1 MRKSE
6 VMQSQRL
13 TSSLFYLRLLSGA
26 LCLASAVTFVATS
39 AQAQPKAK
47 PARAAAVQAPAAEPT
62 EVLVILAGEEAGEV
76 APELKKI
83 EALQKPPFSA
93 FKSMKVLS
101 KSPLSAAIGKPVE
114 VTLPNGRKMQ
124 VELMEVE
131 SDGRFKVR
139 VSINKPDA
147 KDYLPGMVVKASP
160 GEPFFVAGQKHQGG
174 TLIVG
179 ITVGKK

>member
-1 MRKSE
+1 
-6 VMQSQRL
+6 MQSQRL
-13 TSSLFYLRLLSGA
+13 TSSLFYLRLLSGV
-26 LCLASAVTFVATS
+26 LCLALAVTFVAKS
-39 AQAQPKAK
+39 AQAQAQSKTT
-47 PARAAAVQAPAAEPT
+47 PARAAAAQAPAAEPT
-62 EVLVILAGEEAGEV
+62 QVLVILAGEEAGEV

-101 KSPLSAAIGKPVE
+101 KSPLSAAVGKPVE